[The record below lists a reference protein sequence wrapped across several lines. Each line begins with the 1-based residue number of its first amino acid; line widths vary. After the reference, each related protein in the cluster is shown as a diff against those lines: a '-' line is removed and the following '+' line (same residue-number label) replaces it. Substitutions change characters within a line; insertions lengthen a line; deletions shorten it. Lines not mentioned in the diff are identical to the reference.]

1 MKPPAVLFAVALASC
16 TAPPPPPQPQGP
28 PLELAGRT
36 AGLPQNCVTTTQLDV
51 LRPSENAPHVM
62 LYGSG
67 RTIWANNL
75 GSCRFGYDDILVMQL
90 YGSQLC
96 RGDIVRSLDRLSR
109 IPGPACVLGD
119 FPSCSSFLALSSV
132 SFSGMVLILLCT

>member
-1 MKPPAVLFAVALASC
+1 MKPPAVLFVVALASC
-16 TAPPPPPQPQGP
+16 TAPPPPQPQGP

-119 FPSCSSFLALSSV
+119 FVPYRR
-132 SFSGMVLILLCT
+132 

>member
-1 MKPPAVLFAVALASC
+1 MKPHAVLFAVALASC

-28 PLELAGRT
+28 PLELVGRT

-119 FPSCSSFLALSSV
+119 FVPYRR
-132 SFSGMVLILLCT
+132 

>member
-1 MKPPAVLFAVALASC
+1 MKPDPILFALALALALGSC

-36 AGLPQNCVTTTQLDV
+36 AGGPQNCVTTTQLDV
-51 LRPSENAPHVM
+51 LRPSENAAHVM

-75 GSCRFGYDDILVMQL
+75 GSCRFGYDDILVMQM
-90 YGSQLC
+90 YGPQLC
-96 RGDIVRSLDRLSR
+96 RGDIVRSIDRLSR
-109 IPGPACVLGD
+109 IPGPACVLND
-119 FPSCSSFLALSSV
+119 FVPY
-132 SFSGMVLILLCT
+132 TR

>member
-1 MKPPAVLFAVALASC
+1 
-16 TAPPPPPQPQGP
+16 
-28 PLELAGRT
+28 
-36 AGLPQNCVTTTQLDV
+36 
-51 LRPSENAPHVM
+51 M

-119 FPSCSSFLALSSV
+119 FVPYRR
-132 SFSGMVLILLCT
+132 